1 MKTYQIENVVIT
13 TKNENGKISVEL
25 PNGFTGKQL
34 ASWHKRNK
42 AKIDNLPVF
51 GQTQAK
57 TVVVAAVAMV
67 TSEKPDGL
75 FIMKKLIEIYKTR
88 KDELVEKTIKL
99 MAAAL
104 SGDRANRT
112 FFFKVD
118 EETNE
123 LTVDYLYYL
132 GQQLLSE
139 NCFYTIKDHETPDP
153 EIFGYESVDD
163 MDFDA
168 CGFTEQIEN
177 AIEKKIMLIEQ

>member
-1 MKTYQIENVVIT
+1 MKT
-13 TKNENGKISVEL
+13 L
-25 PNGFTGKQL
+25 
-34 ASWHKRNK
+34 
-42 AKIDNLPVF
+42 
-51 GQTQAK
+51 
-57 TVVVAAVAMV
+57 
-67 TSEKPDGL
+67 
-75 FIMKKLIEIYKTR
+75 EIYKTR
-88 KDELVEKTIKL
+88 KDELVEKTIEL
-99 MAAAL
+99 MPTAL

-132 GQQLLSE
+132 GQQSLSE

-153 EIFGYESVDD
+153 EDFGYESIDE

-177 AIEKKIMLIEQ
+177 AIEEKIMLIEQ

>member
-1 MKTYQIENVVIT
+1 MKA
-13 TKNENGKISVEL
+13 L
-25 PNGFTGKQL
+25 
-34 ASWHKRNK
+34 
-42 AKIDNLPVF
+42 
-51 GQTQAK
+51 
-57 TVVVAAVAMV
+57 
-67 TSEKPDGL
+67 
-75 FIMKKLIEIYKTR
+75 EIYKTR
-88 KDELVEKTIKL
+88 KDELVEKTIEL
-99 MAAAL
+99 MPTAL

-132 GQQLLSE
+132 GQQSLSE

-153 EIFGYESVDD
+153 EDFGYKSIGE

-177 AIEKKIMLIEQ
+177 AIEEKIMLIEQ